1 MNHIRTFL
9 VDDSADFLE
18 SAAQFLAADP
28 QIEIVGRSLSGSE
41 AVAEVAV
48 LRPDLVIMDL
58 AMPGV
63 NGLEATRAMKAQARS
78 PQVII
83 LTLYD
88 APEYREAAT
97 AVGADAFLPKS
108 EFGEQ
113 LVAMIHELNTASAQS
128 RANREE
134 RMKDILVVDDSATMR
149 RMVQASLNGVPD
161 LRFWEADSGLQAIEQ
176 LALAPIR
183 LIVLDLNM
191 PDMHGLEVL
200 QFLRNHQSYRHIP
213 VIVLT
218 TRGDEA
224 SRTAVEEAG
233 GSVYLTKPFQPA
245 ELIQHATQL
254 LDAEVS

>member
-1 MNHIRTFL
+1 MNPIRTYL
-9 VDDSADFLE
+9 VDDSADFLT
-18 SAAQFLAADP
+18 SAEQFLAADP
-28 QIEIVGRSLSGSE
+28 QIQIVGRSLSGSE
-41 AVAEVAV
+41 AVARVAV
-48 LRPDLVIMDL
+48 LQPDLVIMDL

-63 NGLEATRAMKAQARS
+63 NGLEATRAIKAQAR
-78 PQVII
+78 PPRVII

-88 APEYREAAT
+88 APEYRVAAT

-113 LVAMIHELNTASAQS
+113 LVDLIYKLNPASDQRS
-128 RANREE
+128 ANKEGS
-134 RMKDILVVDDSATMR
+134 MKDILVVDDSATMR
-149 RMVQASLNGVPD
+149 RMVQACLRGVPD

-176 LALAPIR
+176 LALAPIG

-200 QFLRNHQSYRHIP
+200 EFLRNHQSYRHIP

-218 TRGDEA
+218 TRGDDA
-224 SRTAVEEAG
+224 SRTAVDAAG

-245 ELIQHATQL
+245 ELIQHVTEL
-254 LDAEVS
+254 LDVEVS

>member
-28 QIEIVGRSLSGSE
+28 KIEIVGRSLSGSD
-41 AVAEVAV
+41 AVARVAA

-63 NGLEATRAMKAQARS
+63 NGLEATKAIKAQARS
-78 PQVII
+78 PRVII

-97 AVGADAFLPKS
+97 AVGADGFLPKS

-113 LVAMIHELNTASAQS
+113 LVDLIHQLGAAGQQRKAS
-128 RANREE
+128 REVS
-134 RMKDILVVDDSATMR
+134 MKNILVVDDSATMR
-149 RMVQASLNGVPD
+149 RMVQACLSRLPY
-161 LRFWEADSGLQAIEQ
+161 LRFWEANSGLQAIEQ

-200 QFLRNHQSYRHIP
+200 EFVRKHQAYRDIP

-224 SRTAVEEAG
+224 SREAVTKAG
-233 GSVYLTKPFQPA
+233 GSVYLTKPFQPD
-245 ELIQHATQL
+245 ELVQHVTNLINSEPA
-254 LDAEVS
+254 

>member
-28 QIEIVGRSLSGSE
+28 KIKIVGRSLSGSE
-41 AVAEVAV
+41 AVAKVAA

-63 NGLEATRAMKAQARS
+63 NGLEATKAIKAQVPS
-78 PQVII
+78 PRVII

-88 APEYREAAT
+88 APEYRNAAT
-97 AVGADAFLPKS
+97 DVGADAFLPKS
-108 EFGEQ
+108 EFGQQ
-113 LVAMIHELNTASAQS
+113 LVGLIHQLSTASDNNIVAK
-128 RANREE
+128 EE
-134 RMKDILVVDDSATMR
+134 SMKDILVVDDSTTMR
-149 RMVQASLNGVPD
+149 RMVQACLSSVPNLN
-161 LRFWEADSGLQAIEQ
+161 FWEANSGLQAIEQ

-200 QFLRNHQSYRHIP
+200 EFVRNHQAYRAIP

-224 SRTAVEEAG
+224 SRAAVEEAG

-245 ELIQHATQL
+245 ELVQHVTEL
-254 LDAEVS
+254 LQVEPS